1 MLTQHFKMLIIL
13 KCWIS
18 NINAN
23 RELEITFG
31 FQHHH
36 PLLRQ
41 SWKSPKHARQE
52 AINPR
57 VVFDDLHGR
66 ASFCS
71 VQPADLRTSWV
82 EKTRLETQTY
92 GHNTDLSL
100 PKGRPTSARQ
110 RPTSDRITQRVVIR
124 LVCQLSHLHNDSL
137 RYAIAQHLLWH
148 SIACRK
154 QKPAW
159 VANSDYSDST
169 KITPLRKLEVS
180 GNE

>member
-82 EKTRLETQTY
+82 EKTTLETQTY
-92 GHNTDLSL
+92 GHNTDLNT
-100 PKGRPTSARQ
+100 PNRPPDKRPTTPDKIVKRSDNAKSRCSVSLSAKPSPQ
-110 RPTSDRITQRVVIR
+110 RLFALSDRSTSPPTFNRV
-124 LVCQLSHLHNDSL
+124 
-137 RYAIAQHLLWH
+137 
-148 SIACRK
+148 
-154 QKPAW
+154 
-159 VANSDYSDST
+159 
-169 KITPLRKLEVS
+169 
-180 GNE
+180 